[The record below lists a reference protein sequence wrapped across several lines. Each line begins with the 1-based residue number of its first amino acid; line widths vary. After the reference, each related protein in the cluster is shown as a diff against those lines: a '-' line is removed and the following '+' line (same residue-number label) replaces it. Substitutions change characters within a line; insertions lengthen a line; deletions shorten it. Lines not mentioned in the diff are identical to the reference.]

1 MTLQQHHTNH
11 LSLSLLPG
19 RYSICRMDAETQVPQ
34 WAIRGAFFSVTRT
47 VGELSVVCE
56 TAAVPPGVQ
65 AENDWRVFA
74 VQGPLN
80 FGLIGIVAELSGR
93 LAAAA
98 VSIFVV
104 STYDTDYLL
113 VREVDVNR
121 AVAALREAGHSVF
134 SETDSADQ
142 FEGAV

>member
-1 MTLQQHHTNH
+1 MVRYGPESRSKGHRQILMTLQHTTKHH

-19 RYSICRMDAETQVPQ
+19 RYSICRMDAATPVPQ
-34 WAIRGAFFSVTRT
+34 WAIRGGFFSVTRT

-56 TAAVPPGVQ
+56 TAAVPSGVQ
-65 AENDWRVFA
+65 AENDWRAFA
-74 VQGPLN
+74 VQGPLE
-80 FGLIGIVAELSGR
+80 FGLVGIVAEFAGR

-113 VREVDVNR
+113 
-121 AVAALREAGHSVF
+121 
-134 SETDSADQ
+134 
-142 FEGAV
+142 

>member
-1 MTLQQHHTNH
+1 
-11 LSLSLLPG
+11 
-19 RYSICRMDAETQVPQ
+19 MDAATPVPQ
-34 WAIRGAFFSVTRT
+34 WALRGVFFSVTRT

-65 AENDWRVFA
+65 AEHDWRAFA

-80 FGLIGIVAELSGR
+80 FGLIGIVAELSSQ

-98 VSIFVV
+98 VSVLVV

-113 VREVDVNR
+113 VREVDTNR
-121 AVAALREAGHSVF
+121 SVAALREAGHSVL
-134 SETDSADQ
+134 SETDS
-142 FEGAV
+142 ERSI